1 MFSRRMLVLI
11 ALGGMIA
18 LPAQAQ
24 AQAGGER
31 VRVAGT
37 VEKLEGDRLSVDRA
51 GGQTQIVT
59 LAPDAHVYGVE
70 KRRLGDIKPGDFV
83 ASGGVRGTDGK
94 IHAVEVRIFP
104 DALRGVGEGQRPW
117 DVKPDG
123 IMTNATVGTVS
134 QTADGGVVRVTYK
147 GGESEYVVAP
157 DVPVLAYVPADRSLL
172 KPGAAVTTIAVKQA
186 DGSLLTNRVT
196 AEKDGV
202 KPPM

>member
-1 MFSRRMLVLI
+1 MLILI
-11 ALGGMIA
+11 ALGAMIA
-18 LPAQAQ
+18 LPALAQ

-70 KRRLGDIKPGDFV
+70 KRHLGDIKPGDFV

-157 DVPVLAYVPADRSLL
+157 DVPLLAYVPADRSLL